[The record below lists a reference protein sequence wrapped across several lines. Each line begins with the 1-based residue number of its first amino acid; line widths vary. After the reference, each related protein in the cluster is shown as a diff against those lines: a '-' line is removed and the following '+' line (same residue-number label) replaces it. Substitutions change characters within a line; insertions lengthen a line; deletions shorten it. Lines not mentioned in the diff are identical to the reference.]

1 MTFQISNVIAFRFLK
16 VYNLLGIKV
25 NYFLNKINVG
35 KVSFSFILLTP
46 LLWWPHN
53 IGTPNLYNFSVS
65 ITNGKDNID
74 QRNVTFGIRTVKL
87 LYDIDEG
94 KPSSMFLFEVNG
106 FKIFAK
112 GANYVPHNYFIT

>member
-1 MTFQISNVIAFRFLK
+1 
-16 VYNLLGIKV
+16 
-25 NYFLNKINVG
+25 
-35 KVSFSFILLTP
+35 LLTP

-53 IGTPNLYNFSVS
+53 IGAPNLYNFSVS
-65 ITNGKDNID
+65 LTNGKDNID
-74 QRNVTFGIRTVKL
+74 QRNVTFGIRTVNL

-94 KPSSMFLFEVNG
+94 KPSSMFAFEVNG